1 MDPRGAEVAVPKLSI
16 VLPTYNRAAILG
28 RAITSAL
35 AQTER
40 AIELIVVDDG
50 STDGTEEC
58 VHAISDPRLRYLRY
72 SPNRGGNHARN
83 RGIEAAGASIV
94 AFLDSDDEFLPQ
106 KAAVVLDFF
115 TQHPEMDGLLDSHV
129 LVRDDAQAGLR
140 ERRNPDEFDPASF
153 RRGIFQGTLSK
164 PTPAISARK
173 EALLDIGMFDETL
186 RRRQDFDLLARL
198 SRNHS
203 CASISTVLWRK
214 HWVEGAISAE
224 RGSFVEATL
233 AICDRHPE
241 YVERLDF
248 RIGLE
253 RDIVRHF
260 AELAAGLHIR
270 LICRDIARLRRDGRI
285 CMPPLRFWRRGA
297 RIFWRALV
305 GPREG

>member
-1 MDPRGAEVAVPKLSI
+1 MAAPKLSI

-40 AIELIVVDDG
+40 DIELIVVDDG
-50 STDGTEEC
+50 STDGTEEF
-58 VHAISDPRLRYLRY
+58 VHTISDARLRYLRY

-83 RGIEAAGASIV
+83 RGIEAAGARIV
-94 AFLDSDDEFLPQ
+94 SFLDSDDELLPQ
-106 KAAVVLDFF
+106 KATVVLDFF
-115 TQHPEMDGLLDSHV
+115 TKHPEIDGLLDSHV
-129 LVRDDAQAGLR
+129 LLRDDAQMGPR
-140 ERRNPDEFDPASF
+140 ERKNPDDLDPASF

-173 EALLDIGMFDETL
+173 KALLDIGMFDERL
-186 RRRQDFDLLARL
+186 RRRQDLDLLARL
-198 SRNHS
+198 SRNHA

-224 RGSFVEATL
+224 RGSFVEAML

-241 YVERLDF
+241 YVERPDF

-253 RDIVRHF
+253 RDVVRHF
-260 AELAAGLHIR
+260 AELAAGFHIP

-285 CMPPLRFWRRGA
+285 RMPPLRLWRRGA